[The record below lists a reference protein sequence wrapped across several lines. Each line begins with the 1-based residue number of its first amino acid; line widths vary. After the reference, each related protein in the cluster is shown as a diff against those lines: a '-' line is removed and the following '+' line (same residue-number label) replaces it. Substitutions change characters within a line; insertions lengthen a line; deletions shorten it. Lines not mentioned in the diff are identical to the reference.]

1 MGNTEFL
8 APASLTY
15 CHAYNEANQS
25 EDHQQERNDREFVPA
40 HELTHALRSGI
51 GPRFERLFI
60 EISPYI
66 TREGGNG

>member
-40 HELTHALRSGI
+40 HELTHALHSSL
-51 GPRFERLFI
+51 GPCLQRLFI
-60 EISPYI
+60 EIGPYI